1 MEQEKLSD
9 AAGSNGNLL
18 CRQELDATCKK
29 LNTQSNKNKSK
40 PPNRYSNT
48 SANSKSRSNLS
59 HPKIPPPPPPGK
71 HLASSINYVLRQNNI
86 GGISPHNLTSQ
97 VSTTATL
104 NNKAFIEI
112 GQQESQ
118 KDFESISL
126 PIEPHQRQHLGNSQ
140 YVINTTSSSSS
151 SLTVK
156 SPSFGF
162 DGISQG
168 DYENSISKTSF
179 KDDQRRLVNNTPS
192 SFPFSG

>member
-9 AAGSNGNLL
+9 AAASNGNLL

-40 PPNRYSNT
+40 PQN
-48 SANSKSRSNLS
+48 RSNLS

-71 HLASSINYVLRQNNI
+71 HLASSINYVLTQNDI

-179 KDDQRRLVNNTPS
+179 KDDQRRLVNNTQS
-192 SFPFSG
+192 SFSFSG

>member
-1 MEQEKLSD
+1 MKHNCKD
-9 AAGSNGNLL
+9 DYDKTWRRTWRI
-18 CRQELDATCKK
+18 RQSFSMNTK
-29 LNTQSNKNKSK
+29 TQSNKNKSK

-48 SANSKSRSNLS
+48 CANSKNRSNLS

-192 SFPFSG
+192 SFSFSG